1 MATHTLKEKDAN
13 TEKLI
18 MFILTLAA
26 LLVISIVVLHHLKP
40 IKYEIP
46 FLAELG
52 SKLLFIKAI
61 FLVVIFGFAFVHPG
75 MNTRTKLANANVIFY
90 LLYTSI
96 AMIFFIIPIKGNLI
110 TTYFLVGAN
119 VIAVFALPYLV
130 IATTSLLFQKKSTEP
145 EEQLKQVNTKSLDEY
160 SFRYETQK
168 GPLVV
173 PNPFQ
178 GMLVEGGAGS
188 GKSASIIETT
198 IYQALEKGFSGF
210 IYDFKGSPPTLG
222 KTAYNSCKQLNSKS
236 RFAIINFSDLKNSNR
251 CNPINPAYL
260 KTASHCEEAA
270 IVLMRNLNPEYI
282 ERPDFWARN
291 YQTVLKGCIMF
302 LQHIEQTTG
311 RRVCTLPH
319 LVTLLLEDFQAISER
334 VNQNDQLRK
343 MTSAVF
349 GIDPQAV
356 NQLQGV
362 KGTIQ
367 SAINRLYTKELF
379 YILNPSKE
387 DEISLD
393 VSNPADPIML
403 TVCNDPEI
411 PDALGPA
418 VSLIASR
425 VMKLIN
431 QQGKN
436 PSLFCIDELPT
447 LYIPN
452 LATLPAT
459 GRSNKVVTLLGIQD
473 MSQLQFLYKD
483 EAKMVL
489 ANMGTQ
495 FVGMTNNTETAKRVV
510 DLLGQVRKEEVS
522 RTESDS
528 STSESFRQH
537 TENIVLNSQI
547 SGQRTGH
554 FTGKIAN
561 GQPPQFHVQF
571 KQFSDLKMDEP
582 VKFQNTISDDDLR
595 FKLDENWETI
605 ENDIRMILNNDDIQW
620 LED

>member
-13 TEKLI
+13 AEKVI
-18 MFILTLAA
+18 MFILTIAA
-26 LLVISIVVLHHLKP
+26 LMVISVVIFQHLKP
-40 IKYEIP
+40 INLKIP
-46 FLAELG
+46 FLDVIG
-52 SKLLFIKAI
+52 SKLPLIKAAFI
-61 FLVVIFGFAFVHPG
+61 LVIFGFAFVHPG
-75 MNTRTKLANANVIFY
+75 MNIRKKLANANVIYY
-90 LLYTSI
+90 LLFTAI
-96 AMIFFIIPIKGNLI
+96 AIVFFIIPIKGQPFI
-110 TTYFLVGAN
+110 IYFLVGVN
-119 VIAVFALPYLV
+119 IMAVFALPYLI
-130 IATTSLLFQKKSTEP
+130 IATTSLLFQKKP
-145 EEQLKQVNTKSLDEY
+145 ETAQDYLKVVNTTVVDDY
-160 SFRYETQK
+160 SFKFETQK

-188 GKSASIIETT
+188 GKSASIIEAA
-198 IYQALEKGFSGF
+198 IYQALEKGFSGL
-210 IYDFKGSPPTLG
+210 IYDFKGNPATLG
-222 KTAYNSCKQLNSKS
+222 KTAYNSCKQLNSKA
-236 RFAIINFSDLKNSNR
+236 RFAIINFSDLKNSNK

-282 ERPDFWARN
+282 EKPDFWARN

-334 VNQNDQLRK
+334 VNQNDHLRK

-349 GIDPQAV
+349 GLDPQAV

-387 DEISLD
+387 EEISLD
-393 VSNPADPIML
+393 VSNPEDPIML

-418 VSLIASR
+418 VSLICSR

-436 PSLFCIDELPT
+436 PSLFCVDELPT

-473 MSQLQFLYKD
+473 MNQLEFLYNK
-483 EAKMVL
+483 EAKVVL
-489 ANMGTQ
+489 SNMGSQ
-495 FVGMTNNTETAKRVV
+495 FVGMTNTTETAKRVV
-510 DLLGQVRKEEVS
+510 DLLGQKRREDVS
-522 RTESDS
+522 RTESES
-528 STSESFRQH
+528 STSESFRQL
-537 TENIVLNSQI
+537 TENIV
-547 SGQRTGH
+547 
-554 FTGKIAN
+554 
-561 GQPPQFHVQF
+561 
-571 KQFSDLKMDEP
+571 FSN
-582 VKFQNTISDDDLR
+582 F
-595 FKLDENWETI
+595 
-605 ENDIRMILNNDDIQW
+605 
-620 LED
+620 